1 MEGCLAVPCCLL
13 AEIAV
18 IDARRRAR
26 LVKWCFH
33 PEHPLIVDETKDG
46 VSRTHQIL
54 VIAVWSDGG
63 KTTQI
68 TPIQVKPFLVGSLD
82 WEQTGA
88 RTDRRN
94 TTMRRLLA
102 VALALTCVVGSTP
115 SFARG
120 GGHAH
125 SGGGFRH
132 DPTILGPAP
141 QIPTFESRIP
151 APLPPPAQAPIIN
164 GPVSQPALR

>member
-18 IDARRRAR
+18 IDAPRRAR

-33 PEHPLIVDETKDG
+33 PEHLVDRGGNEG
-46 VSRTHQIL
+46 WRFTHSL
-54 VIAVWSDGG
+54 NLCHSVWSDGG

-68 TPIQVKPFLVGSLD
+68 TAIQKKSFPVGSLD
-82 WEQTGA
+82 SAHG
-88 RTDRRN
+88 RHNRPRN
-94 TTMRRLLA
+94 AIMRRLLA
-102 VALALTCVVGSTP
+102 AALVLTSVVGSTS

-120 GGHAH
+120 GLAH
-125 SGGGFRH
+125 GSGGGFRR
-132 DPTILGPAP
+132 DPTLLGPAP